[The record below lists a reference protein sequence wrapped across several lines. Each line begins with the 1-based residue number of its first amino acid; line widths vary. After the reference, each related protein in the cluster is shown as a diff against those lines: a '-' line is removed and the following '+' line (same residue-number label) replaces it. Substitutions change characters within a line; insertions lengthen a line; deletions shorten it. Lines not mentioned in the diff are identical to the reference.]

1 MMMTEQLNKK
11 IHVALTT
18 LLAFF
23 IPLLPIALPILIVLL
38 SLNWLM
44 KISNV
49 SISFRTIKQNRS
61 LTLMIVLYVLYLL
74 GLIYSSNFKFASEI
88 LETKFSFLIIPFVYA
103 AYTNETNLQLS
114 NYLKSF
120 IFGCISYAI
129 LCFAYATY
137 AFYKPVYTDLYGV
150 LYDLGSNYFYYSYL
164 SSVFHP
170 SYASMYAVVAL
181 FSIYYL
187 YKKEFLK
194 LNYFWISVIAMFS
207 IYILL
212 LSSKA
217 GWIGL
222 IFIYAVFIVD
232 LIRNSKYLIATAI
245 VGGLVGLFLFLNVY
259 YAPLYA
265 QRIPKAEVIENAI
278 NEKDKNNKAVTTS
291 TDGTGSRIFVWKAS
305 FEVIKEN
312 LIIGVGTGDSRDK
325 LMEKYLQKNMKTEYE
340 FGLNSHNQFLNT
352 TVSIGIVGLMVL
364 ILCFWMPFYQGWKQK
379 ELLLIGFVVVVAMN
393 LLFESMFERQSG
405 VIFYVFLNT
414 ILCSTFVPIKSNKY

>member
-1 MMMTEQLNKK
+1 MMTEQLNKK

-103 AYTNETNLQLS
+103 AYTNETKLQLT

-232 LIRNSKYLIATAI
+232 LIRNSRYLIATAI

-352 TVSIGIVGLMVL
+352 TVSIGIIGLMVL
-364 ILCFWMPFYQGWKQK
+364 ILCFWMPFYHGWKQK

>member
-103 AYTNETNLQLS
+103 AYTNETKLQLT

-232 LIRNSKYLIATAI
+232 LIRNSRYLIATAI

-352 TVSIGIVGLMVL
+352 TVSIGIIGLMVL
-364 ILCFWMPFYQGWKQK
+364 ILCFWMPFYHGWKQK

>member
-1 MMMTEQLNKK
+1 MTEQLNKRV
-11 IHVALTT
+11 HVVLTT

-38 SLNWLM
+38 SLNWLIN
-44 KISNV
+44 ISNV
-49 SISFRTIKQNRS
+49 TISVRAIKHNIALTI
-61 LTLMIVLYVLYLL
+61 MIVLYALYLV
-74 GLIYSSNFKFASEI
+74 GLIYSSNFKFAGEI
-88 LETKFSFLIIPFVYA
+88 LETKFSFLILPFVYA
-103 AYTNETNLQLS
+103 AYTNETKLQLS

-120 IFGCISYAI
+120 IFGCITYAI

-181 FSIYYL
+181 TSIFYL
-187 YKKEFLK
+187 YKKEVIK
-194 LNYFWISVIAMFS
+194 LNYLWISVIAMFS

-222 IFIYAVFIVD
+222 IFIYSVFIVD
-232 LIRNSKYLIATAI
+232 LIRNSKYFIATAI
-245 VGGLVGLFLFLNVY
+245 VGVLVGLFLFLNVY
-259 YAPLYA
+259 YAPIYA

-278 NEKDKNNKAVTTS
+278 NENDKDNKAVTTS

-305 FEVIKEN
+305 VEVIKEN
-312 LIIGVGTGDSRDK
+312 LIFGVGTGDSRDK
-325 LMEKYLQKNMKTEYE
+325 LMHKYLEKNMKTEYE

-352 TVSIGIVGLMVL
+352 AVSVGVL
-364 ILCFWMPFYQGWKQK
+364 GLLALVLCFWIPFYRALKQRN
-379 ELLLIGFVVVVAMN
+379 LLVIGFVIVVAMN

-405 VIFYVFLNT
+405 VIFYVFFNT
-414 ILCSTFVPIKSNKY
+414 ILCSTFVSFKKNN

>member
-1 MMMTEQLNKK
+1 MMTEQLNKK
-11 IHVALTT
+11 IHVVLTT

-38 SLNWLM
+38 SLNWMM

-49 SISFRTIKQNRS
+49 SISFRTIKQNRA
-61 LTLMIVLYVLYLL
+61 LILMIVLYVLYLL

-88 LETKFSFLIIPFVYA
+88 LETKFSFLILPLVYA
-103 AYTNETNLQLS
+103 AYTNETKLQLT

-120 IFGCISYAI
+120 TFGCISYAI

-194 LNYFWISVIAMFS
+194 LNYLWISVIAMFS

-222 IFIYAVFIVD
+222 IFIYAVFIID
-232 LIRNSKYLIATAI
+232 LIRNSKYLIAITI
-245 VGGLVGLFLFLNVY
+245 VGLLVGLFLFLNVY

-278 NEKDKNNKAVTTS
+278 NEKDKDNKVVTTS

-325 LMEKYLQKNMKTEYE
+325 LMDKYLQKNMKTEYE

-352 TVSIGIVGLMVL
+352 TVSIGIIGLMVL

>member
-1 MMMTEQLNKK
+1 MTEQLNKRV
-11 IHVALTT
+11 HVVLTT

-38 SLNWLM
+38 SLNWLIN
-44 KISNV
+44 ISNV
-49 SISFRTIKQNRS
+49 KISVRAIKHNTA
-61 LTLMIVLYVLYLL
+61 LTLMIVLYALYLV
-74 GLIYSSNFKFASEI
+74 GLIYSSNFKFAGEI
-88 LETKFSFLIIPFVYA
+88 LETKFSFLILPLVYA
-103 AYTNETNLQLS
+103 AYTNETKLQLS

-120 IFGCISYAI
+120 IFGCITYAM

-164 SSVFHP
+164 SSLFHP
-170 SYASMYAVVAL
+170 SYASMYAVVVL
-181 FSIYYL
+181 FSSYYL

-222 IFIYAVFIVD
+222 IFIYTVFIID
-232 LIRNSKYLIATAI
+232 LIRNSKYIIAITI
-245 VGGLVGLFLFLNVY
+245 VGLLVGLFLFLNVY

-278 NEKDKNNKAVTTS
+278 NEKDKDNKVVTTS

-312 LIIGVGTGDSRDK
+312 LILGVGTGDSRDK
-325 LMEKYLQKNMKTEYE
+325 LMEKYLEKNMKTEYE

-352 TVSIGIVGLMVL
+352 TVSIGIIGLIVL
-364 ILCFWMPFYQGWKQK
+364 MLCFWMPFYQGWKQK
-379 ELLLIGFVVVVAMN
+379 ELLLMGFVVVVAMN